1 MRFSDAK
8 KHKVVSTATAETVGR
23 VDELVVDPAQRRVL
37 ALKLKKTDS
46 GDTLLWSDLIAF
58 GADAATIADT
68 DKITDATPAVQA
80 LEGKDHHL
88 LGKRLL
94 TTGGDE
100 IGKVTDAEFDP
111 ETGALISLLSK
122 DEEIAGDRLIGIGS
136 YAVVVDG

>member
-8 KHKVVSTATAETVGR
+8 KHKIVSTATAETVGR
-23 VDELVVDPAQRRVL
+23 VDEFVVDPAQRRVL

-46 GDTLLWSDLIAF
+46 GDPLLWDDLIAF
-58 GADAATIADT
+58 GAGAATVADASA
-68 DKITDATPAVQA
+68 IIDATPAVEA

-122 DEEIAGDRLIGIGS
+122 DEEIAGDRLVGIGS